1 MRFTAELTNPKPPGL
16 IRTTGSFGPWN
27 MDNPSETE
35 VSGHYEFRNADLAV
49 FNGISGILS
58 SVGDYTGALD
68 NIIVDGTTDT
78 PDFKLDSGASAVHLT
93 TKFHAIVDG
102 TNGNTYLQPVDAH
115 FLNSS
120 VTAKGRLRA
129 NRATRARP
137 FHWTSTFMT
146 PECKTC

>member
-1 MRFTAELTNPKPPGL
+1 M
-16 IRTTGSFGPWN
+16 
-27 MDNPSETE
+27 
-35 VSGHYEFRNADLAV
+35 
-49 FNGISGILS
+49 
-58 SVGDYTGALD
+58 GDYTGVLE

-120 VTAKGRLRA
+120 VTAKGEVASQPGDKGKTISLDSR
-129 NRATRARP
+129 RP
-137 FHWTSTFMT
+137 
-146 PECKTC
+146 